1 MTFWQHLSL
10 IGNSVGDRKAIEL
23 WQMIEYKILNT
34 EGPPPSLEINLQPLG
49 LWKHTNDLK
58 KSDDLEKDLRQKLAN
73 GCTSSIKTTLNS
85 EMHDN
90 STCSWRVL
98 SCSSYC
104 YSLARILFSCSIFP
118 PCFLHFHKVKIVSCI
133 ELNPFDSNH

>member
-10 IGNSVGDRKAIEL
+10 IRNSVGDRKAIEL

-34 EGPPPSLEINLQPLG
+34 EALPPWLEINLQPLG
-49 LWKHTNDLK
+49 LWKHTGDLK
-58 KSDDLEKDLRQKLAN
+58 TSDDLEKDLRQKLAN
-73 GCTSSIKTTLNS
+73 GCTCSIKTTLNS

-98 SCSSYC
+98 SKVLFLLLLQSDSLCYFMFRFSSV
-104 YSLARILFSCSIFP
+104 FSAFTQSENSIMHGIKS
-118 PCFLHFHKVKIVSCI
+118 FL
-133 ELNPFDSNH
+133 

>member
-34 EGPPPSLEINLQPLG
+34 EALPPSLEINLQPLG
-49 LWKHTNDLK
+49 LWKYTGDLK
-58 KSDDLEKDLRQKLAN
+58 TSDDLEKDLRQKLAN
-73 GCTSSIKTTLNS
+73 GCTCSIKTTLNS

-98 SCSSYC
+98 SKVLFLLLLQFGSHPFFMFHFSS
-104 YSLARILFSCSIFP
+104 LFSPFSQSENSIVYWIKSFR
-118 PCFLHFHKVKIVSCI
+118 
-133 ELNPFDSNH
+133 

>member
-23 WQMIEYKILNT
+23 WKMIEYKILNT
-34 EGPPPSLEINLQPLG
+34 EALPPSLEINLQPLG
-49 LWKHTNDLK
+49 LWKHTGDLK
-58 KSDDLEKDLRQKLAN
+58 TSDDLEKDLRQKLAN
-73 GCTSSIKTTLNS
+73 GCTCSIKTTLNS

-98 SCSSYC
+98 SKVLFLLLLQFGSLCYFMFHFSSV
-104 YSLARILFSCSIFP
+104 FSAFTQSENSIMHGIKS
-118 PCFLHFHKVKIVSCI
+118 FL
-133 ELNPFDSNH
+133 

>member
-1 MTFWQHLSL
+1 MTFCHHLRL

-34 EGPPPSLEINLQPLG
+34 EALPPWLEINLQPLG
-49 LWKHTNDLK
+49 LWKHTGDLK
-58 KSDDLEKDLRQKLAN
+58 TSDDLEKDLGQKLAN
-73 GCTSSIKTTLNS
+73 GCKCSIKTTLNS

-98 SCSSYC
+98 SKVLFLLLLQFGSHPFFMFHLSSV
-104 YSLARILFSCSIFP
+104 FSPFSQSENSIMYWI
-118 PCFLHFHKVKIVSCI
+118 K
-133 ELNPFDSNH
+133 

>member
-34 EGPPPSLEINLQPLG
+34 EALSPSLEINLQPLG
-49 LWKHTNDLK
+49 LWKHMGDLK
-58 KSDDLEKDLRQKLAN
+58 TSDDLEKDLRQKLAN
-73 GCTSSIKTTLNS
+73 GCTCSIKTTPNS

-90 STCSWRVL
+90 STYSWRVL
-98 SCSSYC
+98 SKVLFLLLLQFGSRCFFMFHFSSV
-104 YSLARILFSCSIFP
+104 FSPFTQSENSIMHGIKSFR
-118 PCFLHFHKVKIVSCI
+118 
-133 ELNPFDSNH
+133 